1 MNRDD
6 TCLRYRWQPVYR
18 RHELNTG
25 FGMERESFVLDEK
38 GNDKWQKPRG
48 RIPMPERG
56 SGLLIVAMKLLVMG
70 VEPRGSVIRLMN
82 VANPL
87 CGDERQER
95 LGNGSRMTRECHVR
109 FCGEAQG
116 EIPWAYSPCVTNTS
130 ASSWCCIRDGR
141 WPPEA
146 GLQEQ
151 ASNCPG
157 AAAFKR
163 RGGERPWEKASN

>member
-6 TCLRYRWQPVYR
+6 TCLWARWQPVYR

-116 EIPWAYSPCVTNTS
+116 EIPWAYSPTGS
-130 ASSWCCIRDGR
+130 Y
-141 WPPEA
+141 
-146 GLQEQ
+146 L
-151 ASNCPG
+151 
-157 AAAFKR
+157 
-163 RGGERPWEKASN
+163 

>member
-1 MNRDD
+1 
-6 TCLRYRWQPVYR
+6 
-18 RHELNTG
+18 
-25 FGMERESFVLDEK
+25 MERESFVLDEK

-116 EIPWAYSPCVTNTS
+116 EIPWAYSPNRKLPGVGPAQLPVCRQSRHYLMDTHQL
-130 ASSWCCIRDGR
+130 
-141 WPPEA
+141 
-146 GLQEQ
+146 LQL
-151 ASNCPG
+151 SV
-157 AAAFKR
+157 
-163 RGGERPWEKASN
+163 S

>member
-1 MNRDD
+1 
-6 TCLRYRWQPVYR
+6 
-18 RHELNTG
+18 
-25 FGMERESFVLDEK
+25 
-38 GNDKWQKPRG
+38 
-48 RIPMPERG
+48 MPERG

-116 EIPWAYSPCVTNTS
+116 EIPWAYSPTGNYTFHEAHYAPKWIS
-130 ASSWCCIRDGR
+130 ACDQSVF
-141 WPPEA
+141 PT
-146 GLQEQ
+146 L
-151 ASNCPG
+151 
-157 AAAFKR
+157 
-163 RGGERPWEKASN
+163 